1 MNKIKIVRTATVS
14 ISMKFFLKGQLNFLS
29 TYFDVL
35 AASSDED
42 YILEDF
48 GRRENIRTVSVPMK
62 RKISVVHDLGSL
74 ITLIRLFLKERP
86 TIVHSMTPK
95 SGLLSM
101 LAAKIVGVP
110 VRMHTFTGLI
120 FPERTGLLRLLL
132 ITMDRLLCWSAT
144 SGYPEGQGVL
154 NDLRNYKITNKP
166 LKVIANGN
174 INGIDLKYFHPNE
187 VAQSTVVEW
196 LVKLGIKERDFV
208 WVYVGRLVGDK
219 GINELVSAF
228 SELPFDSKLLLV
240 GSYENDLDPLKR
252 ETLKLIADLDSIIS
266 VGFQE
271 DIRPFLAMS
280 SCFVFPSYREGFPN
294 VVLQAG
300 SFNLPCI
307 VTDINGSNEIII
319 DGQNG
324 LIHESKDAEQLK
336 NAMIRI
342 FSDDSL
348 RYRLSKNARE
358 LVVEK
363 FSQEYV
369 WEELFQE
376 YNIQIEELCNI

>member
-144 SGYPEGQGVL
+144 SVYPEGQGVL

>member
-144 SGYPEGQGVL
+144 SVYPEGHGVL